1 MAIFLGV
8 HKIPEGMTE
17 DQVKEGWEKYKES
30 AASKGIQAISVVVSL
45 DKGFAYCQTV
55 ANSADQVRE
64 AHEVVE
70 IPIEDVVEVE
80 KLE

>member
-1 MAIFLGV
+1 MAIFLGI

-30 AASKGIQAISVVVSL
+30 ATSKGIQAISAVVSL
-45 DKGFAYCQTV
+45 DKGFAYCQTI

-64 AHEVVE
+64 AHEVAE